1 MIMASTLVGSLHQ
14 LHPHPHSRGGRGPK
28 YRNLKVTGLLN
39 ATFGNAVEM
48 IVAIQSLG
56 ACDSVGEGCDVG
68 TLGLRW

>member
-1 MIMASTLVGSLHQ
+1 MYQ
-14 LHPHPHSRGGRGPK
+14 
-28 YRNLKVTGLLN
+28 NLKVTGLLN

-56 ACDSVGEGCDVG
+56 ACDSVGEGCDIG